1 MPIHGAVVV
10 LRSTIRERPRRDGST
25 FVAVAEQPPS
35 AEALSDRTER
45 REALAIVGAYHQ
57 EHLRSLL
64 EHVRVGFIKLDAG
77 EVDEFELDDLIHRYK
92 GAAKQL
98 WLFCGSTG
106 SHVLHAAAAIAQ
118 MRNGGEER
126 DWWAES
132 ARPADQR

>member
-1 MPIHGAVVV
+1 VVI

-25 FVAVAEQPPS
+25 FAAVAEQPHS

-64 EHVRVGFIKLDAG
+64 EHVRDGFTKLDAG
-77 EVDEFELDDLIHRYK
+77 EVDEFELDDLIHHYK
-92 GAAKQL
+92 RAAKQL

-106 SHVLHAAAAIAQ
+106 SHVLLAAAAIAQ

-126 DWWAES
+126 DWWAGS
-132 ARPADQR
+132 ARPADHL